1 MIWATV
7 TKNVLS
13 TDSVQLLR
21 GVGPA
26 YGADLKALGITTVK
40 ELLEHLPTR
49 HEDYGAF
56 VSLAQARPD
65 EVVSVKARLI
75 SFKSRRSFR
84 KRLSIQEGI
93 LSDGKTSL
101 AVVWFNQPYLSDL
114 PQHAE
119 LFLRG
124 KTGLYQGRLT
134 LVSPEIIRDREII
147 SGRNRLQPTYPLSG
161 RLTTRQLRFW
171 IKQALPLLNKQPDV
185 LPPYI
190 VEKQKLLARRDAL
203 REIHFPS
210 SADQLAAAK
219 KRMAF
224 EELFVLSLYVLRE
237 RRALQNISATPIP
250 INQELLQ
257 EYVAGLPFTLTT
269 GQRQAAWRII
279 QDIAATVPMNRL
291 LEGDV
296 GSGKTVVAAMALLA
310 AARAGGQAV
319 LLAPTV
325 ILAEQHFATIRALLK
340 SFGVTIGLL
349 AGAKNIDTTGKP
361 TTRALFLKQLSQ
373 GKLDIVVATHGILHP
388 RITFKKLTL
397 FVVDEQHRFGVR
409 QRQLLKTKVRL
420 PNHLPHLLS
429 MTATPIP
436 RSLALTL
443 YGDLDLSIIDEKP
456 AGRPVIKTQ
465 VVLQK
470 KIGEV
475 YKEIQKCVARKE
487 QAFVLFPLID
497 KSETLEAKAVTDSFA
512 DLKKKLKGLRIAMLH
527 GRMPDEEKNE
537 IMASFKQG
545 AFDVLAATPV
555 IEVGIDVPR
564 ATRML
569 IMSADRFGLAQLH
582 QFRGRIGRSDLQSTC
597 YLCPDS
603 ATTATR
609 KRLEL
614 MTTTSDGFKL
624 AEVDLEL
631 RGPGEIFGTKQHGQV
646 TFKYATVLDSR
657 ILAAAKEEAV
667 ALLTKDP
674 SLRNWPHLLK
684 RVARVASQLH
694 LE

>member
-1 MIWATV
+1 MVWATV
-7 TKNVLS
+7 TNKVLH
-13 TDSVQLLR
+13 TDSVLLLR

-40 ELLEHLPTR
+40 ELLEHLPIR

-56 VSLAQARPD
+56 VSLAMAKPD
-65 EVVSVKARLI
+65 EVISVKARLI
-75 SFKSRRSFR
+75 TFKSRRSFR

-93 LSDGKTSL
+93 LNDGKSSL
-101 AVVWFNQPYLSDL
+101 AVVWFNQPYIADI
-114 PQHAE
+114 PKNAE

-124 KTGLYQGRLT
+124 KTSVYRDRLT

-147 SGRNRLQPTYPLSG
+147 NGRNRLQPTYPLSG

-171 IKQALPLLNKQPDV
+171 IKQALPLLDKQPDV
-185 LPPYI
+185 LPPAI
-190 VEKQKLLARRDAL
+190 VEKQGLLSRRDAL

-237 RRALQNISATPIP
+237 RRALQNVSATPIP

-257 EYVAGLPFTLTT
+257 EYVASLPFALTA
-269 GQRQAAWRII
+269 GQRRAAWQIVK
-279 QDIAATVPMNRL
+279 DIAQPVPMNRL

-325 ILAEQHFATIRALLK
+325 ILAEQHFTTIRALLK
-340 SFGVTIGLL
+340 TFDVKIGLL
-349 AGAKNIDTTGKP
+349 AGAKNIGADGTP
-361 TTRALFLKQLSQ
+361 TTRALFLKQLQQ
-373 GKLDIVVATHGILHP
+373 GKLDIVIATHGILHP
-388 RITFKKLTL
+388 RIAFKKLTL
-397 FVVDEQHRFGVR
+397 FIVDEQHRFGVK

-456 AGRPVIKTQ
+456 AGRPTIDTQ
-465 VVLQK
+465 VVQQK
-470 KIGEV
+470 KIKHV
-475 YKEIQKCVARKE
+475 YKEIQACVARQE
-487 QAFVLFPLID
+487 QAFVLFPLIE
-497 KSETLEAKAVTDSFA
+497 KSETLEAKAVTDSLA
-512 DLKKKLKGLRIAMLH
+512 DLKKNLKGLRVAMLH
-527 GRMPDEEKNE
+527 GRMPDEEKNSV
-537 IMASFKQG
+537 MASFKTG

-555 IEVGIDVPR
+555 IEVGIDIPR

-582 QFRGRIGRSDLQSTC
+582 QFRGRIGRSNLESTC

-624 AEVDLEL
+624 AEADLEL
-631 RGPGEIFGTKQHGQV
+631 RGPGEVFGTKQHGQV

-667 ALLTKDP
+667 ALLSKDP
-674 SLRNWPHLLK
+674 NLRSWPHLLK
-684 RVARVASQLH
+684 RVARIASQLH